1 MHLPKN
7 NYFFILLAFIFLIFF
22 NGISLLP
29 PLDRDESRFAS
40 ASKNMLET
48 SDYIDIEIEG
58 VKRYKKPIGI
68 YWAQVASNM
77 IFGEPP
83 YDKIWIYR
91 LPSLLSIFICII
103 SIFYVTRK
111 LFNDDVAKLSCLFLI
126 FSFLTISEI
135 HQAKSDGLLLLCVT
149 ICNLIL
155 LNYLSEGRR
164 NPNIREIFLFWV
176 FLSLG
181 IMTKG
186 PIILVFVV
194 FPILFYS
201 IFQKSN
207 ELIKYFK
214 SFFGYVILFV
224 IVVPWFY
231 MISLK
236 SSGEFWHESLG
247 HDLFSKI
254 VSGQESH
261 GFYPGYY
268 SLLIFIFLWP
278 ASIFLPDIISLFIKM
293 IKKKVKISNVNLFLG
308 ISFLGPFLI
317 YEFIPTKL
325 PHYVLPTYI
334 PVTILIS
341 DYLIKNFN
349 TKKFIFSKK
358 KLPLVLLTP
367 ILISFIYLYA
377 IVEYSN
383 PDPYLYLIIMIV
395 CLFIFFISTS
405 YLTKSTGK
413 FLISSLSFQ
422 LFVYLSLIFYIN
434 PKLNTFWIAKNINNL
449 SESFS
454 DGKIFHYG
462 FNEPSLVFLFS
473 HKSRR
478 VSPQIM
484 QGLFYN
490 EPNSIFIVSGS
501 YIEELKSL
509 MVNEKDFV
517 NIYNFSGFNYSK
529 GQNIKVS
536 AFTNESSR

>member
-7 NYFFILLAFIFLIFF
+7 NYFFILLVFIFLIFL

-111 LFNDDVAKLSCLFLI
+111 LFNADVAKLSCLFLI
-126 FSFLTISEI
+126 FSLLTISEI
-135 HQAKSDGLLLLCVT
+135 HQAKSDGLLLLCIT

-164 NPNIREIFLFWV
+164 NPNIGEICYFWI

-194 FPILFYS
+194 IPIFFYS
-201 IFQKSN
+201 IFKKSD

-214 SFFGYVILFV
+214 SFYGYVILFV

-231 MISLK
+231 VISLK
-236 SSGEFWHESLG
+236 SSGEFWYESLG
-247 HDLFSKI
+247 NDLFSKI

-268 SLLIFIFLWP
+268 SLLIFFFLWP
-278 ASIFLPDIISLFIKM
+278 AAIFLLDIISLFIKM
-293 IKKKVKISNVNLFLG
+293 IKTKVKIPKVNLFLM
-308 ISFLGPFLI
+308 ISFFVPFLI

-341 DYLIKNFN
+341 DYLVKNFN
-349 TKKFIFSKK
+349 TKNLIFSKK

-367 ILISFIYLYA
+367 ILITCIYLYA

-383 PDPYLYLIIMIV
+383 PDLYLYLIILIA
-395 CLFIFFISTS
+395 CLFIFFIVTS
-405 YLTKSTGK
+405 YLIKRPGK
-413 FLISSLSFQ
+413 FLILSLSFQ

-434 PKLNTFWIAKNINNL
+434 PKLNTFWIAKNINNF

-454 DGKIFHYG
+454 YRKIFHYG

-473 HKSRR
+473 HKSKR

-484 QGLFYN
+484 QSLFYN

-501 YIEELKSL
+501 YIEELKNL
-509 MVNEKDFV
+509 MVNEKAFV

-529 GQNIKVS
+529 GQNINVS
-536 AFTNESSR
+536 AFTNESYR

>member
-7 NYFFILLAFIFLIFF
+7 NYFFILLAFIFVIFL

-68 YWAQVASNM
+68 YWAQVVSNK

-83 YDKIWIYR
+83 FDKIWIYR
-91 LPSLLSIFICII
+91 LPSLLSVFICII
-103 SIFYVTRK
+103 SIFFVTRK

-126 FSFLTISEI
+126 SSLLTISEI
-135 HQAKSDGLLLLCVT
+135 HQAKSDGLLLLCTT

-164 NPNIREIFLFWV
+164 NPNLREICLFWI

-194 FPILFYS
+194 IPIIFYS
-201 IFQKSN
+201 LFRKSG

-214 SFFGYVILFV
+214 SFYGYVILFV
-224 IVVPWFY
+224 IVVPWFVI
-231 MISLK
+231 ISIK
-236 SSGEFWHESLG
+236 SRGEFWHESLG
-247 HDLFSKI
+247 NDLFSKI

-278 ASIFLPDIISLFIKM
+278 AAIFLFDIISLFIKW
-293 IKKKVKISNVNLFLG
+293 IKKKVEISKVRLFLV
-308 ISFLGPFLI
+308 ISFFVPFLI

-349 TKKFIFSKK
+349 TKRLVFSKK
-358 KLPLVLLTP
+358 KLPFVLLAP
-367 ILISFIYLYA
+367 ILITSIFLYA
-377 IVEYSN
+377 IIEYSN
-383 PDPYLYLIIMIV
+383 PDPYLYLMILIA
-395 CLFIFFISTS
+395 CLLIFFIIKF

-413 FLISSLSFQ
+413 FLLSSLFFQ
-422 LFVYLSLIFYIN
+422 FFVYLSLVLYVN
-434 PKLNTFWIAKNINNL
+434 PKLDSFWIAKNINNF

-454 DGKIFHYG
+454 DGKFFHYG

-473 HKSRR
+473 HKSKR

-484 QGLFYN
+484 QDLFYK

-501 YIEELKSL
+501 YIEELKNL
-509 MVNEKDFV
+509 MVYEKDFV